1 MAFFV
6 HEGVAIKALTA
17 AVPKQVFDNLSDN
30 PHFSQEDAQA
40 IVEKT
45 GIYQRRVA
53 EDGVCASDLCFAA
66 AQQLLDEN
74 GVDRGEI
81 DLLIFISQTPDYR
94 MPATSI
100 ILQHRLGLP
109 KSCAAFD
116 VNLGC
121 SGFVVGLNLAFAM
134 AKQESIRKVLLLNGE
149 TRTRAYSQKDRKT
162 GFLFGDAG
170 SACLIEKS
178 GDESKSYFLIDS
190 DGEKNDYIKIKS
202 GGYRNPS
209 SCESLQERVFE
220 DGSIRTDEQG
230 YMDGNGVFEF
240 VIIEVP
246 RQIRKLYKQ
255 TEYTKEDI
263 DYFVFHQANR
273 FMNEHLIKKMKLD
286 PGKAPFCLDK
296 YGNTSSVSIP
306 LTIVSELQPDFVNK
320 SKKMLISGFGVG
332 LSLGSAILDMND
344 VKIGTLLEI

>member
-1 MAFFV
+1 MAYFS
-6 HEGVAIKALTA
+6 HRGVGIRALAA
-17 AVPKQVFDNLSDN
+17 AVPQQVFTNLTDN
-30 PHFSQEDAQA
+30 PHFAREDAEA

-45 GIYQRRVA
+45 GVYERRVA
-53 EDGVCASDLCFAA
+53 PEGMCASDLCVAA
-66 AQQLLDEN
+66 AQQLIEET
-74 GVDRGEI
+74 GIDRSEI

-109 KSCAAFD
+109 RSCAAFD

-121 SGFVVGLNLAFAM
+121 SGFVVGLNLAFSM
-134 AKQESIRKVLLLNGE
+134 AGQQAIRKVLLLNGE

-170 SACLIEKS
+170 SACLVEKLPGTADS
-178 GDESKSYFLIDS
+178 HFLIDS

-202 GGYRNPS
+202 GGYRYPS
-209 SCESLQERVFE
+209 SCESVQEKVYE
-220 DGSIRTDEQG
+220 DGSVRTDEQG

-240 VIIEVP
+240 VITEVP
-246 RQIRKLYKQ
+246 RQIKNLYKR
-255 TEYTKEDI
+255 TEISKEEI
-263 DYFVFHQANR
+263 DFFVFHQANK

-286 PGKAPFCLDK
+286 PERVPFCLDR

-306 LTIVSELQPDFVNK
+306 LTIVSELQASLSGMDK
-320 SKKMLISGFGVG
+320 RMLISGFGVG
-332 LSLGSAILDMND
+332 LSLGSAIVDMNQ
-344 VKIGTLLEI
+344 VQICKLLEI